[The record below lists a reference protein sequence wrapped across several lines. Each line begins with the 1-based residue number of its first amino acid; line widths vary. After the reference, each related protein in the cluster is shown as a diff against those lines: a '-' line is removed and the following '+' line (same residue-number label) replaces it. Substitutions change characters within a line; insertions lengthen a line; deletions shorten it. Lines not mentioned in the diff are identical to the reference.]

1 MNFTHIKNK
10 LLDFGMYF
18 KRNTSIVFYIFIGVI
33 IIAYASLYT
42 YKTYFTTEA
51 STITEEQK
59 YKEVMIDNNIFQ
71 MVENEYN
78 SETGFYVAKFII
90 KERNSNAPMIANDTL
105 NISGVTRLDDN
116 VLQELDIETKQITPT
131 YFVVEIKEL
140 PKEHVEL
147 RLDFSLSSLSLEKE
161 RNEEV
166 QSLYS
171 YVESEEIDNQLSSV
185 PNESYKEESYKFEI
199 DNINEKI
206 DTLKEQI
213 EYYNN
218 QITILEDQV
227 EVNKSEMDLLT
238 ESEKT
243 EMQSTQSG
251 HLSEIE
257 SYKKEIEEIEEM
269 INEREDKR
277 SIIESN
283 M

>member
-10 LLDFGMYF
+10 LLDIGMYI

-33 IIAYASLYT
+33 ILAYASLYT

-105 NISGVTRLDDN
+105 NVSGVARLNDN
-116 VLQELDIETKQITPT
+116 VLHDLDIESKQITPT
-131 YFVVEIKEL
+131 YFVLEISEL
-140 PKEHVEL
+140 PEDHVEL

-161 RNEEV
+161 NNEETV
-166 QSLYS
+166 SLYS
-171 YVESEEIDNQLSSV
+171 FIESEEINNQLSSV
-185 PNESYKEESYKFEI
+185 PEEVYKEESYKFEI
-199 DNINEKI
+199 DNINERIKS
-206 DTLKEQI
+206 LNEQI
-213 EYYNN
+213 EYYNT
-218 QITILEDQV
+218 QIAILDEQI
-227 EVNKSEMDLLT
+227 EVNKTEMNLLT

-243 EMQSTQSG
+243 EMNSTQSG

-257 SYKKEIEEIEEM
+257 SYKKEIEELEES
-269 INEREDKR
+269 IREREDKR
-277 SIIESN
+277 EIIESN